1 MELVTVRMIFRFVV
15 SSLFS
20 IIRLIL
26 NIIGSLR
33 PHHLKGQTM
42 QGTRS
47 YLLDALARVLQG
59 AVLGPEEPGAAVP
72 DVDALSKRERDAW
85 EQLNHWA
92 GEADVRAEDENYA
105 KFHLDWL
112 RDLHAQLAR

>member
-1 MELVTVRMIFRFVV
+1 
-15 SSLFS
+15 
-20 IIRLIL
+20 
-26 NIIGSLR
+26 
-33 PHHLKGQTM
+33 M

-47 YLLDALARVLQG
+47 YLVDALGRVLAG
-59 AVLGPEEPGAAVP
+59 AVLRPDEPGTTIP
-72 DVDALSKRERDAW
+72 DAGTLPKHEKVAW

-92 GEADVRAEDENYA
+92 GEADVRARDANYA